1 MKGPSSPGVVFTA
14 GYEGVSLPA
23 LIAALQAAGVSH
35 VADVRQLPLS
45 RRAGFSKRMLGASL
59 EAEGI
64 GYTHFKQLGTPKEGR
79 IANKEGR
86 LADFWSIVDG
96 SLARPEALTE
106 RAALEELSDRETV
119 CVLCFCG
126 NEQRCHRWRI
136 RGWFEAKGVEV
147 RGVLQGQTP
156 LDEGP

>member
-1 MKGPSSPGVVFTA
+1 MSNPPSSGPLFTA

-23 LIAALQAAGVSH
+23 LIAALQTAGVSH

-86 LADFWSIVDG
+86 LAEFWGIVDG
-96 SLARPEALTE
+96 SLARPEALME
-106 RAALEELSDRETV
+106 RAALEELSARERV

-136 RGWFEAKGVEV
+136 RGWFEAKGVDV
-147 RGVLQGQTP
+147 RGVF
-156 LDEGP
+156 

>member
-1 MKGPSSPGVVFTA
+1 VRAVFTA

-23 LIAALQAAGVSH
+23 LIAALQAAGVTH

-64 GYTHFKQLGTPKEGR
+64 GYTHYKQLGTPKEGR

-86 LADFWSIVDG
+86 LEAFWGIVDA
-96 SLARPEALTE
+96 SLARPEALLE
-106 RAALEELSDRETV
+106 RAALFEAAAAETT

-126 NEQRCHRWRI
+126 NEQRCHRWRL
-136 RGWFEAKGVEV
+136 RGFLEA
-147 RGVLQGQTP
+147 QGHNVVG
-156 LDEGP
+156 LW